1 MTKNRLKTT
10 IGMNEINI
18 AIVSYPGASKAS
30 VFGLQE
36 LFEMASRAAIEL
48 GAECRF
54 DADIID
60 WQEDVIRAG
69 DFTVVILPPSGA
81 EQYYLL
87 PSEALTSWLFE
98 QHKAGAVVTSACAG
112 AFVLA
117 QAGLLNN
124 KACTTHWGLAGLF
137 RDKFPNV
144 RLKPESI
151 LINEGSIITAGGMM
165 SWLDLGLE
173 LVSQLSTPS
182 VMRLLGKMLVVDTGA
197 REQRFYQQFM
207 PNFQH
212 GDSAVLNVQ
221 HYMADHF
228 SHTISNQVL
237 SELSC
242 LTERTLQRR
251 FQKATG
257 LNLNQYL
264 QHLRVQKACDLL
276 ESSNLAF
283 EAIAY
288 HVGYQDASAFRKVFI
303 KTMGL
308 APKAFRA
315 RFSA

>member
-137 RDKFPNV
+137 RDRFPNLM
-144 RLKPESI
+144 LKPESI

-173 LVSQLSTPS
+173 LVSQLSTPL

>member
-1 MTKNRLKTT
+1 M
-10 IGMNEINI
+10 
-18 AIVSYPGASKAS
+18 AIVNYPGASKAS
-30 VFGLQE
+30 VYGLQE

-81 EQYYLL
+81 EQYYLS

-151 LINEGSIITAGGMM
+151 LINEGSVITAGGMM

-173 LVSQLSTPS
+173 LVSQLSTPA

-212 GDSAVLNVQ
+212 GDSAVLSAQ
-221 HYMADHF
+221 HYILI
-228 SHTISNQVL
+228 ISP
-237 SELSC
+237 
-242 LTERTLQRR
+242 
-251 FQKATG
+251 
-257 LNLNQYL
+257 
-264 QHLRVQKACDLL
+264 
-276 ESSNLAF
+276 
-283 EAIAY
+283 
-288 HVGYQDASAFRKVFI
+288 
-303 KTMGL
+303 M
-308 APKAFRA
+308 
-315 RFSA
+315 

>member
-81 EQYYLL
+81 EQYYLS

-242 LTERTLQRR
+242 LTERILQRR

>member
-1 MTKNRLKTT
+1 MT
-10 IGMNEINI
+10 GSMQEFNI
-18 AIVSYPGASKAS
+18 AIVDYPGSSKAS
-30 VFGLQE
+30 IYGLLE
-36 LFEMASRAAIEL
+36 LFETANRAAIEV
-48 GAECRF
+48 GVGKRF
-54 DADIID
+54 CTEMING
-60 WQEDVIRAG
+60 ES
-69 DFTVVILPPSGA
+69 THTHKEYSVVLLPPSGE
-81 EQYYLL
+81 EQYYLAPNQQL
-87 PSEALTSWLFE
+87 MAWLSE
-98 QHKAGAVVTSACAG
+98 QHSAGAIVASACAG
-112 AFVLA
+112 AFILA
-117 QAGLLNN
+117 HAGLLNN
-124 KACTTHWGLAGLF
+124 KTCTTHWALAGLF
-137 RDKFPNV
+137 REQFPHV
-144 RLKPESI
+144 AMKQESI
-151 LINEGSIITAGGMM
+151 LINEGSVITAGGMM

-173 LVSQLSTPS
+173 LVSQLSTPT

-207 PNFQH
+207 PNLQH

-228 SHTISNQVL
+228 SQAISNQSL
-237 SELSC
+237 SEISC

-283 EAIAY
+283 EVIAY
-288 HVGYQDASAFRKVFI
+288 QVGYQDASAFRKVFI

-308 APKAFRA
+308 TPKAFRA

>member
-1 MTKNRLKTT
+1 
-10 IGMNEINI
+10 MNEINI

-36 LFEMASRAAIEL
+36 LFEMANRAAIEL

-60 WQEDVIRAG
+60 WQGDVIRAG

-81 EQYYLL
+81 EQYYLS

-228 SHTISNQVL
+228 SRTISNQVL

-315 RFSA
+315 RFCA

>member
-1 MTKNRLKTT
+1 
-10 IGMNEINI
+10 
-18 AIVSYPGASKAS
+18 
-30 VFGLQE
+30 
-36 LFEMASRAAIEL
+36 MASRAAIEL

-60 WQEDVIRAG
+60 WQGDVIRAG

-81 EQYYLL
+81 EQYYLS

-112 AFVLA
+112 AFVLV

>member
-1 MTKNRLKTT
+1 MKK
-10 IGMNEINI
+10 INI
-18 AIVSYPGASKAS
+18 AIVNYPGASKAS
-30 VFGLQE
+30 VYGLQE
-36 LFEMASRAAIEL
+36 LFEMANRASIEL
-48 GAECRF
+48 DVECRF
-54 DADIID
+54 HADIID
-60 WQEDVIRAG
+60 WKEGVTQDDE
-69 DFTVVILPPSGA
+69 FEVVILPPSGA
-81 EQYYLL
+81 QQYYLS
-87 PSEALTSWLFE
+87 PSQALTSWLFE
-98 QHKAGAVVTSACAG
+98 QHKAGAVVASACAG

-117 QAGLLNN
+117 HADLLNN

-137 RDKFPNV
+137 RDRFSNV
-144 RLKPESI
+144 TLKPESI

-173 LVSQLSTPS
+173 LVSQLSSPT

-197 REQRFYQQFM
+197 REQRFYQQFT

-212 GDSAVLNVQ
+212 GDSAVLSAQ
-221 HYMADHF
+221 HYMAEHF
-228 SHTISNQVL
+228 SHVISNQAL
-237 SELSC
+237 SEISC

-283 EAIAY
+283 EVIAY
-288 HVGYQDASAFRKVFI
+288 QVGYQDASAFRKVFI

>member
-1 MTKNRLKTT
+1 MTKNWLKTT

-81 EQYYLL
+81 EQYYLS

-151 LINEGSIITAGGMM
+151 LINEGRIITAGGMM

-276 ESSNLAF
+276 ESSNLTF
-283 EAIAY
+283 EAITY

-315 RFSA
+315 RFCA

>member
-1 MTKNRLKTT
+1 
-10 IGMNEINI
+10 
-18 AIVSYPGASKAS
+18 
-30 VFGLQE
+30 
-36 LFEMASRAAIEL
+36 MASHAAIEL

-81 EQYYLL
+81 EQYYLS

-221 HYMADHF
+221 HYMVRPFLTHHF
-228 SHTISNQVL
+228 KPSVIRT
-237 SELSC
+237 ELFD
-242 LTERTLQRR
+242 RTNTSKTFSKSDR
-251 FQKATG
+251 FE
-257 LNLNQYL
+257 
-264 QHLRVQKACDLL
+264 L
-276 ESSNLAF
+276 ESVSTTPP
-283 EAIAY
+283 
-288 HVGYQDASAFRKVFI
+288 GTKS
-303 KTMGL
+303 M
-308 APKAFRA
+308 
-315 RFSA
+315 

>member
-1 MTKNRLKTT
+1 MTKNRLKAT

>member
-1 MTKNRLKTT
+1 
-10 IGMNEINI
+10 
-18 AIVSYPGASKAS
+18 
-30 VFGLQE
+30 
-36 LFEMASRAAIEL
+36 MASHAAIEL

-81 EQYYLL
+81 EQYYLS

-98 QHKAGAVVTSACAG
+98 QHKAGAIVTSACAG

>member
-1 MTKNRLKTT
+1 
-10 IGMNEINI
+10 MNEINI

-81 EQYYLL
+81 EQYYLS

-276 ESSNLAF
+276 ESSNLTF
-283 EAIAY
+283 EAITY

-315 RFSA
+315 RFCA

>member
-1 MTKNRLKTT
+1 
-10 IGMNEINI
+10 
-18 AIVSYPGASKAS
+18 
-30 VFGLQE
+30 
-36 LFEMASRAAIEL
+36 MASRAAIEL

-212 GDSAVLNVQ
+212 SDSAVLNVQ

>member
-1 MTKNRLKTT
+1 
-10 IGMNEINI
+10 MNKINI

-36 LFEMASRAAIEL
+36 LFEVANRAAIEL

-60 WQEDVIRAG
+60 WQEDVIRDG

-81 EQYYLL
+81 EQYYLS

-117 QAGLLNN
+117 QAGLLNS

-173 LVSQLSTPS
+173 LVSQLSTPL

-264 QHLRVQKACDLL
+264 QYLRVQKACDLL

>member
-1 MTKNRLKTT
+1 MTKNWLKTT

-81 EQYYLL
+81 EQYYLS

-276 ESSNLAF
+276 ESSNLTF
-283 EAIAY
+283 EAITY

-315 RFSA
+315 RFCA

>member
-1 MTKNRLKTT
+1 
-10 IGMNEINI
+10 
-18 AIVSYPGASKAS
+18 
-30 VFGLQE
+30 
-36 LFEMASRAAIEL
+36 MASRAAIEL

-165 SWLDLGLE
+165 SWRDLGLE

>member
-1 MTKNRLKTT
+1 
-10 IGMNEINI
+10 
-18 AIVSYPGASKAS
+18 
-30 VFGLQE
+30 
-36 LFEMASRAAIEL
+36 MASRAAIEL

-60 WQEDVIRAG
+60 WQEDVIRDG

-81 EQYYLL
+81 EQYYLS

-288 HVGYQDASAFRKVFI
+288 HVGYQDVSAFRKVFI